1 MDSLQHILA
10 VDVGLSSMRCC
21 LYDGTGTLA
30 KESGV
35 SSLHAFATPRDGEAT
50 QDADELC
57 ELVFAAVDETLGR
70 ASERVV
76 EIAGVALSTF
86 WHSILGVASR
96 GCPKPPVFTWADRR
110 AVDAAG
116 ELRERLDEAAVH
128 RRTGCVL
135 HSSCLPAKLL
145 WLSRSYPEAFENNE
159 RWIPPGE
166 YVHLRLFREAGAS
179 TSMASGTDLFDQNRE
194 VWHGEV
200 LRALPVEEEQLSHIS
215 DEPARGLLGNWARR
229 WPALAKVPWFP
240 AIGDGVCFNVGSG
253 CTGRERLALTVGTSR
268 AMRMLWRADYVEV
281 PEGLWC
287 YRCDPKRS
295 VSGGRSR
302 RVQTSW
308 PGCARPSPPGA
319 RSDGGATRRDGT
331 RRARAHVPAAPGRGA
346 RSKLGE

>member
-70 ASERVV
+70 TSERVV
-76 EIAGVALSTF
+76 EIVGVALSTF
-86 WHSILGVASR
+86 WHSILGVARR
-96 GCPKPPVFTWADRR
+96 GCPKPPVFTWAGRR
-110 AVDAAG
+110 AADAAG
-116 ELRERLDEAAVH
+116 ELREQLDEAAVH

-159 RWIPPGE
+159 RWISPGE
-166 YVHLRLFREAGAS
+166 YLHLRLFREAGAS
-179 TSMASGTDLFDQNRE
+179 TSMASGTDLFYQNRE

-200 LRALPVEEEQLSHIS
+200 LRALPVEEEQLSHIL

-253 CTGRERLALTVGTSR
+253 CTGRQILPSR
-268 AMRMLWRADYVEV
+268 SGRA
-281 PEGLWC
+281 
-287 YRCDPKRS
+287 
-295 VSGGRSR
+295 GR
-302 RVQTSW
+302 
-308 PGCARPSPPGA
+308 
-319 RSDGGATRRDGT
+319 
-331 RRARAHVPAAPGRGA
+331 
-346 RSKLGE
+346 